1 VRVRVHVYD
10 RIRQAL
16 GRGRLE
22 VELPA
27 GATLADLFADL
38 AARYD
43 PRFAALPD
51 DEESPFG
58 VNALILDGRR
68 VALPRDANLALADGA
83 ELHLIPPIGGG

>member
-1 VRVRVHVYD
+1 MRVRVHVYD

-16 GRGRLE
+16 GTGRLE

-27 GATLADLFADL
+27 GATLADLFVDL

-68 VALPRDANLALADGA
+68 VALPRDAKLALADGA